1 VPTVTTVSRRRS
13 YPGSGRLRR
22 SAAGLALVLAG
33 PAVATGIGLA
43 IGLEGRPGAGAL
55 FVLAVAL
62 VTYAA
67 GFWPGL
73 AAGGLSVVAFEY
85 FFVAPFHEFQ
95 FDRSVAVS
103 LGVLVGTTVVLV
115 ALMERERR
123 ALRALREAERR
134 LELTLEET
142 STGFWE
148 WDAVEDRFLWSPN
161 LGPIFGLERGA
172 RPDSFAELARLVHP
186 DDSVRFAEAQRR
198 ILAGEAPAR
207 VEFRVV
213 TPAGETRWIRSEAT
227 TERDDDGRPIRILGL
242 ARDVSLARR
251 REEANRLLS
260 EASELLGRSLE
271 VEETL
276 AGLAA
281 IVAQRLADRCA
292 IELLESEHRPAF
304 FTAAP
309 AGVSKVAA
317 EHLAPRAGRV
327 AATRLAALEAG
338 KTQLLTDAVT
348 LRGLGARSVVVAPIP
363 GPPGPIGV
371 LTLVDAESGRR
382 LDEHDRSLA
391 DELARRAGV
400 AVGNAQLHAAERAAR
415 AAAQAAADRTAR
427 LQRVTA
433 ALPEATTPEEVAET
447 LVTLGAPAFEGCA
460 MWVAYRSEDGAAL
473 VRAAQVGLPQEVDAD
488 SASIPLVQAHTPAVD
503 VARSGDPVWLASAEE
518 LASLYP
524 EIGGAY
530 RELGLGPLAAVP
542 IPAAGETTGVILVW
556 RARGEAFSDVD
567 RSFLLA
573 LGAQAGSALE
583 RVRAQAADA
592 ELRQGIERVLD
603 VVPGWQTGSPEEVAG
618 AICRSALETFGAS
631 VCHLF
636 DVHGDAL
643 RVAWREPAAED
654 RDPGPEIPLGDF
666 PGLADALVRLRPM
679 FLADV
684 RGGHRHAVRGSEVA
698 PGTQLRSSLFV
709 PVSAAGISDRV
720 LILSWQE
727 VVEDPSPARLAVI
740 RRFADQAAL
749 ALEQAKR
756 VAAEAEAA
764 RSAERVRRLQSVTA
778 ELARAV
784 SVQEIAQAILVD
796 VASFGWHAGAVA
808 LVREPEQAM
817 DIVEAVGFPR
827 EYVDRFRRIPL
838 DARLPVAEAVRTRE
852 TVIVAT
858 PAERDERFP
867 ELRGVGQPSGHPIVA
882 VPLVLGARVAG
893 ALDLRLALPGSVD
906 DDDLALLESLGRLA
920 AQAIER
926 ARLYERE
933 QAVAATL
940 RRSVLPDIPPRL
952 ETALVAAR
960 YLPGSAGL
968 DVGGDWYD
976 VITLEGQQVVLAVGD
991 VVGKGV
997 VAASTM
1003 AQLRNALRAYALEG
1017 FGPAAL
1023 AGRLNRIAELTD
1035 LHFAT
1040 LFVALVD
1047 IRSGECRFT
1056 SAGHPPALVVPR
1068 DGEAFYVEGG
1078 GSLPLGVSTETSY
1091 DQGTAVLDPGS
1102 TLVLYTDGLV
1112 ENRTEEL
1119 ATALER
1125 LRRIAPDAPGALELL
1140 ADHLV
1145 ESMLA
1150 GDPRDDVA
1158 LLAFR
1163 LLEEST
1169 AGLSLSLPAAQ
1180 DSLIEARTA
1189 VLAWLDVHGC
1199 EPELAHE
1206 ICLACWEACVNAIEH
1221 ATETRRATI
1230 ELTGELTRGAVT
1242 LTVRDHGG
1250 WREPRTLPDRGL
1262 GLRLVAELS
1271 DALSVKP
1278 GLDGT
1283 RVSLTRR
1290 LPGAVAA

>member
-281 IVAQRLADRCA
+281 LVAQRLADRCA

-338 KTQLLTDAVT
+338 KN
-348 LRGLGARSVVVAPIP
+348 
-363 GPPGPIGV
+363 
-371 LTLVDAESGRR
+371 
-382 LDEHDRSLA
+382 
-391 DELARRAGV
+391 ELARRAGV
-400 AVGNAQLHAAERAAR
+400 AVANAQLHAAERAAR